1 MYGVVG
7 DMFSLDGRSS
17 RGLSAAG
24 LLSTAPVSGI
34 DMVRILV
41 RVLVKATLSLP
52 FRDVN

>member
-17 RGLSAAG
+17 RGFSAAG

-34 DMVRILV
+34 DVVRILV
-41 RVLVKATLSLP
+41 TVVVKATPS
-52 FRDVN
+52 